1 MAERVKKAEGPERSE
16 AGAEQSDA
24 GVGVRRGRPGRRS
37 TEERTQA
44 VLELLSGKATVD
56 QLAFRFGV
64 QPGTVQRW
72 REVALEAVEAALRQ
86 GSSKTALEL
95 ALEKKL
101 RSLEKAFTDLAIRHE
116 IREKALSQ
124 RPTRPGKRSI

>member
-1 MAERVKKAEGPERSE
+1 MAERVKKAVGSE
-16 AGAEQSDA
+16 ESAPSSDQSDA

-37 TEERTQA
+37 TEDRTQA

-64 QPGTVQRW
+64 QASTVQRW

-95 ALEKKL
+95 ELEKKL

-124 RPTRPGKRSI
+124 RPTRPGKRSR